1 MAKLKVK
8 ISIPKIF
15 VVVSL
20 FNIGCAL
27 EPMETEEEASYV
39 NQFCSDIANRLPSPS
54 DIVVSDS
61 NMITYSECMV
71 DHGYLEKAIL
81 N

>member
-15 VVVSL
+15 VVVSF

-27 EPMETEEEASYV
+27 ETKENEEEAYYL
-39 NQFCSDIANRLPSPS
+39 NKFCSDIANRLPKTR

-61 NMITYSECMV
+61 NIITYSECMV

>member
-1 MAKLKVK
+1 M
-8 ISIPKIF
+8 
-15 VVVSL
+15 VSL

-27 EPMETEEEASYV
+27 EPMATEEEAAYV

-61 NMITYSECMV
+61 TMITYSECMI

>member
-1 MAKLKVK
+1 MK
-8 ISIPKIF
+8 ILS
-15 VVVSL
+15 VVSL
-20 FNIGCAL
+20 FNSGCAL
-27 EPMETEEEASYV
+27 EPMETEGEASYV
-39 NQFCSDIANRLPSPS
+39 HQFCSDIANRLPSPS